1 MSLPPVSPSDL
12 AVQAAKT
19 VIVFA
24 VIGTALRLFGK
35 REASQIN
42 VYDLAML
49 MALANAVQNAMTAGK
64 GNLSIGLVT
73 SATVVLTAWLLTR
86 LMLRSAAA
94 ERLITG
100 SPSLLIYNGRLMA
113 DRLRRQ
119 RLTMADLDAA
129 LRAYGLTDL
138 SQVRTAVLEVDGTI
152 SVIAKVSPD
161 EAGPE
166 EG

>member
-1 MSLPPVSPSDL
+1 MSLPPVSPGDL

-24 VIGTALRLFGK
+24 VIGTALRLLGK
-35 REASQIN
+35 REASQLN

-49 MALANAVQNAMTAGK
+49 MALANAVQNAMTAGR
-64 GNLSIGLVT
+64 GNLAIGLVT
-73 SATVVLTAWLLTR
+73 SATVVLTAWALSR
-86 LMLRSAAA
+86 LMVRSPAA

-100 SPSLLIYNGRLMA
+100 SPSLLVYNGHLMA

-119 RLTMADLDAA
+119 RLTVEDLDAA

-138 SQVRTAVLEVDGTI
+138 SQVRTAVLEVDGSI
-152 SVIAKVSPD
+152 SMIPKGLGDGSG
-161 EAGPE
+161 ER
-166 EG
+166 

>member
-1 MSLPPVSPSDL
+1 MSLPPVTPSDL
-12 AVQAAKT
+12 AVQAVKT

-64 GNLSIGLVT
+64 GNLPIGLVT

-86 LMLRSAAA
+86 LMIRSATA
-94 ERLITG
+94 ERFITG
-100 SPSLLIYNGRLMA
+100 APSLLVYNGHLMA
-113 DRLRRQ
+113 DRMRRQ
-119 RLTMADLDAA
+119 RLTTEDLDAA
-129 LRAYGLTDL
+129 LRAYGLSDL
-138 SQVRTAVLEVDGTI
+138 GQVRTAVLEVDGSI
-152 SVIAKVSPD
+152 SVIPKS
-161 EAGPE
+161 AGDGSG

>member
-1 MSLPPVSPSDL
+1 MSLPPVTPSDV

-64 GNLSIGLVT
+64 GNLAIGLVT

-100 SPSLLIYNGRLMA
+100 SPSLLVYNGRLMA

-138 SQVRTAVLEVDGTI
+138 GQVRTAVLEVDGTI
-152 SVIAKVSPD
+152 SVIAQASPD
-161 EAGPE
+161 QAGPE

>member
-24 VIGTALRLFGK
+24 VIGTALRLLGK
-35 REASQIN
+35 REASQLN

-49 MALANAVQNAMTAGK
+49 MALANAVQNAMTAGR
-64 GNLSIGLVT
+64 GNLGIGLVT
-73 SATVVLTAWLLTR
+73 SATVVLTAWALSR
-86 LMLRSAAA
+86 LMVRPPTA

-100 SPSLLIYNGRLMA
+100 SPSLLVYNGHLMA
-113 DRLRRQ
+113 DRLRRE
-119 RLTMADLDAA
+119 RLTVEDLDAA

-138 SQVRTAVLEVDGTI
+138 SQVRTAVLEVDGSI
-152 SVIAKVSPD
+152 SMIPKSPGD
-161 EAGPE
+161 GSG